1 MKLSDIDFSAI
12 SNMMNSLSDEEKN
25 QLNTM
30 AEDMMQRMTPPPV
43 PEDDLDYTEALGLN
57 EETVNQLPGEV
68 LNNLEAAWD
77 MENFYDE
84 EEDADYSAAVLF
96 YSKALLALLRK
107 QLYPVLK
114 NVPDENLLPE
124 NPCKKPVG
132 VTTLQDYMTALFT
145 PGVKDKLIEEG
156 FGDSQFWNAL
166 QNLLVPVQTALARAE
181 YDFISLEDLQA
192 LKTLLLE
199 DGVLV
204 SIASL
209 A

>member
-43 PEDDLDYTEALGLN
+43 PEEDLDYTEALGLN

-114 NVPDENLLPE
+114 SVPDENFLPE
-124 NPCKKPVG
+124 NPCKKPAG
-132 VTTLQDYMTALFT
+132 VTTLQDYMMALFT

-156 FGDSQFWNAL
+156 FGDFQFWNTL

-209 A
+209 G